1 MFVSQA
7 GQVSELVVSRDFRLC
22 NSHGSSCIG
31 SKFHF
36 SFLSF
41 FANSGDRCEL
51 NIDNCASLPCLNNG
65 ECIDLVDDYQCN
77 CQTGYI
83 GKNCQHEVDVCNQLG
98 PDGEKLE
105 ICQNGGQCLA
115 QQGYIQQKKMKKQNV
130 KLY

>member
-1 MFVSQA
+1 MNLLFQEIFDCATHMGHLASV
-7 GQVSELVVSRDFRLC
+7 L
-22 NSHGSSCIG
+22 NSIFLFFLFF
-31 SKFHF
+31 SK
-36 SFLSF
+36 
-41 FANSGDRCEL
+41 SGDRCEL

-115 QQGYIQQKKMKKQNV
+115 QQGYIYNKRR
-130 KLY
+130 